1 MSPQDHER
9 YQSFILPKAARD
21 YTFAETVDKLKALF
35 GAMVSTFRRRYNCLQ
50 TTKEDGEDYLAY
62 SCKVNKSCVDFKLTQ
77 LTEEQFKC
85 LIFVCGLKSN
95 HDAEIRMRLINK
107 LNEGADLTLQQ
118 VVEQCNSLVN
128 LKQDT
133 VLVEH
138 PSNIN
143 YVAHNQRSSKPRSGS
158 NDQDNG
164 ELPPAPCWACGRMHF
179 IKECEFCDHKC
190 RECGKIGH
198 REGYC
203 NCFASKSSADGK
215 ASAKK
220 KQRQQST
227 RMVVVNKVDEGRK
240 YVGVRINNV
249 PLRLQLDTGSEVSII
264 AHRSWI
270 RIGRPLVKPAT
281 CRART
286 ASGGSLK
293 LVSEL
298 HCNVTLNDVTKGGK
312 FFVAAPGVNLDI
324 LGIDMIEL
332 FGLWNQPI
340 TAFCNKITTPKTQGK
355 AELQASLPDVFI
367 DKLGLCN
374 KTPVQPVLKST
385 SKPVFRPERLYR
397 QRTFSTSSRDR
408 RAASFRHW
416 GFFSRKWMR
425 YSLNSTA
432 PLVTWMTSWWVAGR

>member
-1 MSPQDHER
+1 M
-9 YQSFILPKAARD
+9 
-21 YTFAETVDKLKALF
+21 
-35 GAMVSTFRRRYNCLQ
+35 
-50 TTKEDGEDYLAY
+50 
-62 SCKVNKSCVDFKLTQ
+62 
-77 LTEEQFKC
+77 
-85 LIFVCGLKSN
+85 
-95 HDAEIRMRLINK
+95 
-107 LNEGADLTLQQ
+107 
-118 VVEQCNSLVN
+118 
-128 LKQDT
+128 
-133 VLVEH
+133 EH

-270 RIGRPLVKPAT
+270 RIGRPLVIPAT

-286 ASGGSLK
+286 ASGGPLK

-298 HCNVTLNDVTKGGK
+298 HCNVTLNDVTKGG
-312 FFVAAPGVNLDI
+312 
-324 LGIDMIEL
+324 E
-332 FGLWNQPI
+332 
-340 TAFCNKITTPKTQGK
+340 
-355 AELQASLPDVFI
+355 
-367 DKLGLCN
+367 
-374 KTPVQPVLKST
+374 
-385 SKPVFRPERLYR
+385 VFRCCTRCQP
-397 QRTFSTSSRDR
+397 
-408 RAASFRHW
+408 
-416 GFFSRKWMR
+416 
-425 YSLNSTA
+425 
-432 PLVTWMTSWWVAGR
+432 